1 MIRFG
6 VAGLSFGQFHVQTLA
21 NLPGAKVAAVA
32 DLRQD
37 VSDRIADQYGAKPF
51 YDGTEMVRSGEID
64 ALTICLPPAFRGD
77 ILKAAV
83 ERELPLFVE
92 KPWSTNVKHGEELAR
107 ITAASKAPVMT
118 GFSFR
123 FHPAVEKLRKLIAG
137 DLGPVLAAQGSYLFD
152 FLPPAERWLW
162 DPENG
167 GGLFNENSCHLI
179 DLVCDLMGTPK
190 KVKASG
196 GIWFDRPSEEA
207 AAVSLDFSSGAV
219 ASLLVGGIGAAGN
232 HDFPSLTLYCRNGEA
247 RLKGRNHTWQELEW
261 VLRGEKESRRLSAE
275 PEQLGRTR
283 YSDSMELFIEV
294 ISQGKEVP
302 SPVADGLLS
311 VRMAEAIY
319 ASIRK
324 DQSILLE

>member
-6 VAGLSFGQFHVQTLA
+6 VVGLSFGQFHVQTLA

-32 DLRQD
+32 DLRKD
-37 VSDRIADQYGAKPF
+37 IAEQLARRYGAEPF
-51 YDGTEMVRSGEID
+51 FDGVEMVRSGKID
-64 ALTICLPPAFRGD
+64 ALTVCLPPAFRRE
-77 ILKAAV
+77 ILEVAV
-83 ERELPLFVE
+83 EKGLPIFVE
-92 KPWSTNVKHGEELAR
+92 KPWSTNSDHGEELAR
-107 ITAASKAPVMT
+107 IVTTSKAPVMT

-123 FHPAVEKLRKLIAG
+123 FHPAVERLRELIAG
-137 DLGPVLAAQGSYLFD
+137 ELGPVLAAQGSYLFD

-162 DPENG
+162 DQENG

-179 DLVCDLMGTPK
+179 DLVCDLMGKPK

-196 GIWFDRPSEEA
+196 GIWFSRPSEEA
-207 AAVSLDFSSGAV
+207 AAVSIDFPSGAI
-219 ASLLVGGIGAAGN
+219 ASLLVGGIGAIGN
-232 HDFPSLTLYCRNGEA
+232 HDYPTLTLYCRNGEA

-283 YSDSMELFIEV
+283 YSDSMERFLAVIEE
-294 ISQGKEVP
+294 GREVP
-302 SPVADGLLS
+302 STVEAGLLS

-319 ASIRK
+319 ASIRQDITITLK
-324 DQSILLE
+324 